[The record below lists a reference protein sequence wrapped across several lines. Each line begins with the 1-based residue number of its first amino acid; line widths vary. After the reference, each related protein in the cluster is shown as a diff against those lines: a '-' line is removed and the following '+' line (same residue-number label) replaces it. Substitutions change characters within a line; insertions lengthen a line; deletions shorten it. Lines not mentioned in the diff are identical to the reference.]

1 MVDVKR
7 KKNESFEGLIRKFN
21 KRIMQSGKVLQ
32 AKKVQR
38 LAKKINRNKRKSLA
52 LRRNEIQTRTEFLRK
67 TGQLKEEEGR
77 GRK

>member
-38 LAKKINRNKRKSLA
+38 LEKKINRNKRKALA
-52 LRRNEIQTRTEFLRK
+52 LRRNEIKTQTEFLRK
-67 TGQLKEEEGR
+67 TGTFKEE
-77 GRK
+77 